1 MINNYGLEVL
11 IYINKWFWQGLYN
24 GKEIAVKKL
33 HQLQGL
39 DDKEFDNEF
48 RNLRKVH
55 HENVVKL
62 VGYCYELKK
71 KYVEYNGNTILAT
84 VMERIL
90 CFEYMHGGTLDNCIK
105 GINDDRWSS
114 VLPTRP
120 LFSIRT

>member
-1 MINNYGLEVL
+1 M
-11 IYINKWFWQGLYN
+11 
-24 GKEIAVKKL
+24 KKL

-71 KYVEYNGNTILAT
+71 KYVQYNGNTILAT

-105 GINDDRWSS
+105 GINDDRWCS